1 MWITEIN
8 ILRNSHQ
15 LDEGGQYLLKIGDQK
30 GKTQVIKSPIN
41 RVNKIKLD
49 IFLVKI
55 ICVIFRRTY
64 YYHFEELWWI

>member
-8 ILRNSHQ
+8 ILRNSQ
-15 LDEGGQYLLKIGDQK
+15 IVKLDEGGQYLLKIGDQK

-55 ICVIFRRTY
+55 MCN
-64 YYHFEELWWI
+64 L